1 MKYASESAIATAGK
15 RRANGQSANTNKNRR
30 YEPINRISLRVTNS
44 NELVVTNSLVD
55 PVFQSGGSV
64 LKTI

>member
-15 RRANGQSANTNKNRR
+15 RRAN
-30 YEPINRISLRVTNS
+30 RVTNS